1 MQRTTDT
8 RVNFFAR
15 FISNPQSI
23 SGNKPRQTQMNY
35 TSREPSRSALTAA
48 GQSSLLSPRPDLPKS
63 RVINAQ
69 PVYATSYPFP
79 GASTLIKNTMPGISQ
94 PGTTSVQQSVAEGNT
109 FRQISPRTRADRR
122 TVESKDELA
131 RQRCIQR
138 NDGYHRLPHQ
148 NKYNYHNPFDLG
160 ENQPSTWVDG
170 VGERYAQNSSD
181 MLREKQDDKR
191 LQTVNYRATRR
202 EQIMTDEAAR
212 WQGFDAA
219 ATKDRQRWDDIRA
232 ESLKA
237 KANLSSLPYDPVT
250 LRTKDSIDGLQ
261 YEYEEGLMKYREQLR
276 SKNLYG
282 KYNAN
287 GFNPVNGTPLYMG
300 DMPQRPPNVQ
310 ELAQQ
315 KDALRNEDAVQ
326 LVKNKIIERGGMNSV
341 RTATKIFRS
350 LDQSGNMVLSKE
362 DLIQGLTMIGI
373 GGLSIDQIDDVVR
386 ALDTTGNG
394 TVSIDEFV
402 RQLRGPVS
410 ERRVALIQQAW
421 VTLDQAGNN
430 AVSMTS
436 MINAYNVASRPEV
449 VQGRMT
455 AQAAMD
461 EFIQGWYKSNDSN
474 VTWEEFAEYY
484 MDVGAAVATD
494 DMFDMMIRN
503 AWQLKTTGQAQFSST
518 GTRRVLL
525 IHKSGQMT
533 VREVPGG
540 ALPSSMPPAAL
551 MNEIKRRFRDA
562 GIQFLDIKLS
572 D

>member
-1 MQRTTDT
+1 MANMTNRD
-8 RVNFFAR
+8 
-15 FISNPQSI
+15 
-23 SGNKPRQTQMNY
+23 
-35 TSREPSRSALTAA
+35 PSRSALMSA
-48 GQSSLLSPRPDLPKS
+48 GQSSLLSPRPDLPRSK
-63 RVINAQ
+63 VINAQ

-79 GASTLIKNTMPGISQ
+79 GASTLVKNTFPDTSQ
-94 PGTTSVQQSVAEGNT
+94 PSTTALQDTIAQGNT

-148 NKYNYHNPFDLG
+148 SNYNYHNPFDLG
-160 ENQPSTWVDG
+160 ENQPTTWVEG
-170 VGERYAQNSSD
+170 TVERYT
-181 MLREKQDDKR
+181 QDHKR
-191 LQTVNYRATRR
+191 LQTVNYRALRR
-202 EQIMTDEAAR
+202 EKIMTDEAQR
-212 WQGFDAA
+212 WQKFDAA

-287 GFNPVNGTPLYMG
+287 GFNPVNGQPLYMG
-300 DMPQRPPNVQ
+300 SMPQRPPNVQ

-315 KDALRNEDAVQ
+315 KDSLRNADAIQ
-326 LVKNKIIERGGMNSV
+326 LVKSKIIERGGMNGI
-341 RTATKIFRS
+341 RTAARIFRS
-350 LDQSGNMVLSKE
+350 LDQTGNNVISKE
-362 DLIQGLTMIGI
+362 ELISGFTMMGI
-373 GGLSIDQIDDVVR
+373 DGLSIDQIDDIIR
-386 ALDTTGNG
+386 AIDLLGDG
-394 TVSIDEFV
+394 SIRISELI
-402 RQLRGPVS
+402 RQLRGSVS

-421 VTLDQAGNN
+421 ATLDKNGKN
-430 AVSMTS
+430 AISMTEMMS
-436 MINAYNVASRPEV
+436 VYDVNSRPEV

-455 AQAAMD
+455 AEQAMQDFLQVWGKAGD
-461 EFIQGWYKSNDSN
+461 AT

-484 MDVGAAVATD
+484 MDVSGTIEKD
-494 DMFDMMIRN
+494 DIFEMMIRN
-503 AWQLKTTGQAQFSST
+503 SWQLTGDQEQFSNT
-518 GTRRVLL
+518 ARRVLL

-533 VREVPGG
+533 VCEVPGG
-540 ALPSSMPPAAL
+540 VLPNNMPPAAL

-562 GIQFLDIKLS
+562 GVQFLDIKLN
-572 D
+572 

>member
-1 MQRTTDT
+1 MTNRD
-8 RVNFFAR
+8 
-15 FISNPQSI
+15 
-23 SGNKPRQTQMNY
+23 
-35 TSREPSRSALTAA
+35 PSRSALSAA
-48 GQSSLLSPRPDLPKS
+48 GQSSLLSPRPDFANQSK
-63 RVINAQ
+63 VINAQ

-79 GASTLIKNTMPGISQ
+79 GASTLVKNTFPDTSQ
-94 PGTTSVQQSVAEGNT
+94 PNPTQLQQAMDQGNT

-122 TVESKDELA
+122 TIESKDELA

-148 NKYNYHNPFDLG
+148 ANYNYHNPFDLG
-160 ENQPSTWVDG
+160 ENQPATWVDG
-170 VGERYAQNSSD
+170 TGERYAQNSAD
-181 MLREKQDDKR
+181 MLRSQQDDKR
-191 LQTVNYRATRR
+191 LQTVNHRATRR
-202 EQIMTDEAAR
+202 DKIMTDEAQR

-315 KDALRNEDAVQ
+315 KDSTRNADAVQ
-326 LVKNKIIERGGMNSV
+326 LVKSKIIERGGMNGI

-350 LDQSGNMVLSKE
+350 LDQSGNGIISKQE
-362 DLIQGLTMIGI
+362 LINGLTMLGI
-373 GGLSIDQIDDVVR
+373 DGLSIDQVDDVVR
-386 ALDTTGNG
+386 AFDASGDG
-394 TVSIDEFV
+394 SISINEFT
-402 RQLRGPVS
+402 RQLRGPIS

-421 VTLDQAGNN
+421 VTLDKAGNN
-430 AVSMTS
+430 AISMMDMMQIYDVTQ
-436 MINAYNVASRPEV
+436 RPEV

-455 AQAAMD
+455 AEEAMQ
-461 EFIQGWYKSNDSN
+461 EFMQVWDKSGDSV

-484 MDVGAAVATD
+484 MDVGATIDTD
-494 DMFDMMIRN
+494 DMFEMMIRN
-503 AWQLKTTGQAQFSST
+503 AWQLTGGQGQFANTT
-518 GTRRVLL
+518 TRRVLL

-540 ALPSSMPPAAL
+540 ILPNNMPPAAL

-562 GIQFLDIKLS
+562 GIQYLDIKLS
-572 D
+572 E

>member
-1 MQRTTDT
+1 M
-8 RVNFFAR
+8 
-15 FISNPQSI
+15 
-23 SGNKPRQTQMNY
+23 
-35 TSREPSRSALTAA
+35 
-48 GQSSLLSPRPDLPKS
+48 
-63 RVINAQ
+63 
-69 PVYATSYPFP
+69 
-79 GASTLIKNTMPGISQ
+79 
-94 PGTTSVQQSVAEGNT
+94 
-109 FRQISPRTRADRR
+109 
-122 TVESKDELA
+122 
-131 RQRCIQR
+131 
-138 NDGYHRLPHQ
+138 
-148 NKYNYHNPFDLG
+148 
-160 ENQPSTWVDG
+160 
-170 VGERYAQNSSD
+170 
-181 MLREKQDDKR
+181 
-191 LQTVNYRATRR
+191 
-202 EQIMTDEAAR
+202 
-212 WQGFDAA
+212 
-219 ATKDRQRWDDIRA
+219 
-232 ESLKA
+232 
-237 KANLSSLPYDPVT
+237 
-250 LRTKDSIDGLQ
+250 
-261 YEYEEGLMKYREQLR
+261 
-276 SKNLYG
+276 
-282 KYNAN
+282 
-287 GFNPVNGTPLYMG
+287 
-300 DMPQRPPNVQ
+300 
-310 ELAQQ
+310 AQQ